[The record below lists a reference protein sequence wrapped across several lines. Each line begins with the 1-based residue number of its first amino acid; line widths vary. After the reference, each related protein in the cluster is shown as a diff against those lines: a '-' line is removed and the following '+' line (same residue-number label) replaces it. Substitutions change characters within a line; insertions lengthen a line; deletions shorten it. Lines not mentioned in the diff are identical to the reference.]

1 MVLSERFGCKAESKE
16 DLEIEGAVEG
26 KSSQQHRHHCRFPFI
41 GQHVEFAVH
50 YKLYASM
57 KPMTVQIIPT
67 VVFDDGTKEGE
78 PALGNSALAWWQFF
92 EICLT
97 GTTAGMEGG
106 EGGVGGGSS
115 EERGIRRK
123 GK

>member
-1 MVLSERFGCKAESKE
+1 
-16 DLEIEGAVEG
+16 
-26 KSSQQHRHHCRFPFI
+26 
-41 GQHVEFAVH
+41 
-50 YKLYASM
+50 M